1 MDSVKYIGMDVHK
14 EAISIAVLNS
24 SGKLVMEC
32 TIETKAITILDF
44 LQGLRGSLHVTFEEG
59 TWAAWLYDL
68 VKPHVTELVVCNPR
82 RNALLKEGSKSDRI
96 DARKLA
102 ELLRSNLLRPVYH
115 GEQGVRTLKELTRS
129 YLAISQDLARVMT
142 RLKAVYRSWAIPCAG
157 KQVYA
162 LRYRPE
168 WLGKIAEAGVR
179 RRAEFYYRQFDA
191 LRSLRQEV
199 RRELLT
205 ESGKHNA
212 SRLLCQIPSIG
223 PIRAALLIALVQTP
237 HRFRTKRQLWSYSG
251 LGIET
256 HSSAEHRYVEGELQR
271 SKKQVSIRGLN
282 RNHNHD
288 LKNLFKSA
296 ATLAAAKAGP
306 FQEFYAALVAQ
317 GMKPEMARLTLAR
330 KIAAITLMV
339 WKKGVRFDAQYLKP
353 QTA

>member
-32 TIETKAITILDF
+32 VIETKAITILQF
-44 LQGLRGSLHVTFEEG
+44 VQGLRGSLHITLEEG

-68 VKPHVTELVVCNPR
+68 LKPHVTKIVVCNPR

-102 ELLRSNLLRPVYH
+102 ELLRSNLLRAVYH
-115 GEQGVRTLKELTRS
+115 GEQGVRTLKELSRS
-129 YLAISQDLARVMT
+129 YLTISKDLARVMT

-162 LRYRPE
+162 LRHRSE
-168 WLGKIAEAGVR
+168 WLGKIQEAGVR
-179 RRAEFYYRQFDA
+179 RRAEFYYQQFDA
-191 LRSLRQEV
+191 LRSLRQQV
-199 RRELLT
+199 RRDLLA
-205 ESGKHNA
+205 ESGKHSA
-212 SRLLCQIPSIG
+212 SKLLCQIPSIG
-223 PIRAALLIALVQTP
+223 PIRAALLIALLQTP

-251 LGIET
+251 FGIQT

-271 SKKQVSIRGLN
+271 SKKQISIRGLN

-306 FQEFYAALVAQ
+306 FQEFYQALIAK
-317 GMKPEMARLTLAR
+317 GIKPEMARLTLAR
-330 KIAAITLMV
+330 KIAAITLIV
-339 WKKGVRFDAQYLKP
+339 WKKGARFDAEHLKP
-353 QTA
+353 QAD

>member
-32 TIETKAITILDF
+32 TIETKAATILQF
-44 LQGLRGSLHVTFEEG
+44 VQGLRGSLHVTFEEG

-68 VKPHVTELVVCNPR
+68 LKPHVTKLVVCDPR

-102 ELLRSNLLRPVYH
+102 ELLRSNLLRSVYH
-115 GEQGVRTLKELTRS
+115 GEHGLRTLKELARS
-129 YLAISQDLARVMT
+129 YLTISKDLERVMS
-142 RLKAVYRSWAIPCAG
+142 RLKAIYRSWGIPCTG

-162 LRYRPE
+162 PRYRAA
-168 WLGKIAEAGVR
+168 WLGKITEAGVR
-179 RRAEFYYRQFDA
+179 RRAEFYYQQFDA

-199 RRELLT
+199 RRDLLV
-205 ESGKHNA
+205 EANKHSA
-212 SRLLCQIPSIG
+212 TKLLREIPFIG
-223 PIRAALLIALVQTP
+223 PIRAALILAILQTP
-237 HRFRTKRQLWSYSG
+237 HRFRTKRQLWTYSG
-251 LGIET
+251 FGIET

-271 SKKQVSIRGLN
+271 SKKPTSIRGLD

-296 ATLAAAKAGP
+296 ATVAAAKPGP
-306 FQEFYAALVAQ
+306 FQEFYAALVAK
-317 GMKPEMARLTLAR
+317 GIKPEMARLTLAR
-330 KIAAITLMV
+330 KIAAITLTV
-339 WKKGVRFDAQYLKP
+339 WKKGVRFDAKYLKP